1 MSSPSASSSKARR
14 PASAIDDDPLAE
26 AVIATVPNVMRH
38 LLAHA
43 RRRPS
48 WVDMTY
54 QQYNVLLMTLDGDL
68 SQGEIARRL
77 IVTAPVVTRLASA
90 LVEAG
95 LVERGED
102 PADRRSVRL
111 KLTPTGKKRVAAMR
125 RELVEA
131 ARELV
136 EPIPA
141 EERSALADALDQL
154 QLLTPS
160 RSAAR

>member
-1 MSSPSASSSKARR
+1 MSSPSASSKARPR
-14 PASAIDDDPLAE
+14 AATEDDPLAE

-48 WVDMTY
+48 WTDMTY

-102 PADRRSVRL
+102 PSDRRSVRL
-111 KLTPTGKKRVAAMR
+111 KLTPEGKKRVDAMR

>member
-1 MSSPSASSSKARR
+1 MS
-14 PASAIDDDPLAE
+14 PASATSRAGRSAEATADDPLAA

-38 LLAHA
+38 LLSHA

-54 QQYNVLLMTLDGDL
+54 QQYNVLLMVLEGEL
-68 SQGEIARRL
+68 SQAEIARRL

-102 PADRRSVRL
+102 PSDRRSVRL
-111 KLTPTGKKRVAAMR
+111 KLTPAGAERVAAMR

-136 EPIPA
+136 EPIPQ

-154 QLLTPS
+154 QLLTP
-160 RSAAR
+160 RSSPPR

>member
-1 MSSPSASSSKARR
+1 MSSPSASSKARPR
-14 PASAIDDDPLAE
+14 AATEDDPLAE

-160 RSAAR
+160 RSASR

>member
-1 MSSPSASSSKARR
+1 MSE
-14 PASAIDDDPLAE
+14 PATRAAPRAKDAAEPLAE
-26 AVIATVPNVMRH
+26 SLVATVPNVMRH

-102 PADRRSVRL
+102 PSDRRSVRL
-111 KLTPTGKKRVAAMR
+111 KLTPEGKKRVDAMR

-154 QLLTPS
+154 QLLTP
-160 RSAAR
+160 RSSPPR